1 MMIIINYRNI
11 LSKLENHI
19 VDKLEIDKNLSQCF
33 YQKAIKIKV
42 LQQLPCT

>member
-19 VDKLEIDKNLSQCF
+19 VDKLEIDKNNNLN
-33 YQKAIKIKV
+33 IKY
-42 LQQLPCT
+42 